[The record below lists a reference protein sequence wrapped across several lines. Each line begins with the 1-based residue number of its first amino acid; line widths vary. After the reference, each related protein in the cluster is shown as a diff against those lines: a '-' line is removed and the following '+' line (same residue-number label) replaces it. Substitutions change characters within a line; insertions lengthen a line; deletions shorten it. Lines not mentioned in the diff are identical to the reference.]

1 MNPSRHLISKSS
13 WVSQLRT
20 GISWLLAGCLNLSV
34 LFSQNPE
41 PENDPRDPPLP
52 LPSAGDATDD
62 ADRIMQLQI
71 PGDAPPPPPTPPEM
85 LRQRPGLRDQLGRLP
100 VADPSKL
107 SATAAFV
114 PGVIRMKDFGEYQ
127 VTITGARAGIEMP
140 DRLPAPEGV
149 VVKYTGRRTFSTK
162 VVDGERVES
171 VTFLYSVAGVKPG
184 RFVLPS
190 FTAQVSA
197 LGVTVPAAVIV
208 VREPQPGERLYENA
222 RAVLD
227 LNPGEYFV
235 GQTINTRL
243 LIIDS
248 EDEIAQ
254 AIANVSKPS
263 GDFLFRSQ
271 PGARREVFSYEGK
284 PATGLST
291 PIQFTPIKPGASD
304 VSLEAI
310 CFINRSNNP
319 RAPGVRRPPG
329 VMSGYTQQSILT
341 TEPVRIVVR
350 PLPEAGRRPG
360 FTGAIGKF
368 ELSHPQLSNDTV
380 RVGDPLTITIGV
392 TGDGNLEGIG
402 APPLDGGEEWRSFL
416 PTSEVERDPLTG
428 QGTKTFTYT
437 LIARDASARAVPSI
451 PFSYFDPEKKEYVN
465 LTVPPVPVTVTPA
478 PATETEAE
486 TAAAAEPAPTPPTP
500 AASPEDS
507 KTPGAKRIL
516 TGLAEVRGPWRRDAS
531 PVSSRAWF
539 WVLQAVPALA
549 LVGLWIW
556 RRRQDFLETHLD
568 FVRRRHAR
576 KAVRRHLRRASAA
589 VRERDPETFV
599 AAGIDALREAAAPL
613 DSARA
618 ESIVLEEVLAKL
630 DPAERAGDAGRTV
643 SRFFETAH
651 TARFSGHAP
660 EPNGVLEL
668 FPSLEGVVTALI
680 HRK

>member
-1 MNPSRHLISKSS
+1 
-13 WVSQLRT
+13 
-20 GISWLLAGCLNLSV
+20 
-34 LFSQNPE
+34 
-41 PENDPRDPPLP
+41 
-52 LPSAGDATDD
+52 
-62 ADRIMQLQI
+62 DRIMQMQI
-71 PGDAPPPPPTPPEM
+71 PGNPPPPPPTPPEV
-85 LRQRPGLRDQLGRLP
+85 LRRRPALREQLGRLP

-114 PGVIRMKDFGEYQ
+114 PGAIRMKDFGEYH
-127 VTITGARAGIEMP
+127 VTITGARTGIEMP

-149 VVKYTGRRTFSTK
+149 VVKDTGQRTFSTK
-162 VVDGERVES
+162 VVNGERIES

-184 RFVLPS
+184 TFVLPS
-190 FTAQVSA
+190 FTAQISG
-197 LGVTVPAAVIV
+197 LSVTVPAAAMV

-227 LNPGEYFV
+227 LKPGEYFV

-271 PGARREVFSYEGK
+271 LGARREVFSYEGK
-284 PATGLST
+284 AATGLTT
-291 PIQFTPIKPGASD
+291 PIQFTPIKPGTSD

-368 ELSHPQLSNDTV
+368 ELSHPQLSSDTV
-380 RVGDPLTITIGV
+380 RVGDPLTVTIGI
-392 TGDGNLEGIG
+392 TGDGNLEGIS
-402 APPLDGGEEWRSFL
+402 APPIEGGDEWRSFS
-416 PTSEVERDPLTG
+416 PTSEIERDALTG
-428 QGTKTFTYT
+428 HGTKTFTYT
-437 LIARDASARAVPSI
+437 LIARDASTRAVPSI

-478 PATETEAE
+478 AETES
-486 TAAAAEPAPTPPTP
+486 AASADPAPIPPP
-500 AASPEDS
+500 GAPDSEDA
-507 KTPGAKRIL
+507 KTAGAKRIL
-516 TGLAEVRGPWRRDAS
+516 TGLAEVRGPWRHDPS

-539 WVLQAVPALA
+539 WILQAVPALV
-549 LVGLWIW
+549 LMSLWIW
-556 RRRQDFLETHLD
+556 RRRQNYLETHLD

-576 KAVRRHLRRASAA
+576 KSARRHLRRARFA
-589 VRERDPETFV
+589 VRDRDPETFI
-599 AAGIDALREAAAPL
+599 AAGIDAIREAAAPL

-618 ESIVLEEVLAKL
+618 ESIVLEEVIAKL
-630 DPAERAGDAGRTV
+630 DPAEREGEAGRTV
-643 SRFFETAH
+643 RRFFETAH
-651 TARFSGHAP
+651 TARFSGHTP

-668 FPSLEGVVTALI
+668 FPSLEGVVTTLI